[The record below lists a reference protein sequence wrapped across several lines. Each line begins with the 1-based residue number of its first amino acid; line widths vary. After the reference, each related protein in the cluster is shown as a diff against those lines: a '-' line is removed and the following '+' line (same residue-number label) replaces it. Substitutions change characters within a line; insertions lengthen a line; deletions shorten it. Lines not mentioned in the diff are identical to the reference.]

1 MSKAVFDQHEQD
13 LALVDPEPGI
23 RSAMAQAGEI
33 QRLEAM
39 GQLTAGVAH
48 EFNNI
53 LTVILG
59 NLGFLEKGAA
69 TDAGLSRR
77 LQHMRSAAERGA
89 NLTSQLLAFARRQRL
104 EPKAVDL
111 NESLRS
117 FGDLMRS
124 TMGGSVGI
132 EMKLRPDIW
141 QAFVDATQVELAI
154 LNLILNARDAM
165 KLGGTVLIET
175 DNVQLGPPTRPE
187 EPRAGDYVMIAVRD
201 TGIGMSDDVLTK
213 CFEPFFTTKEVGKG
227 SGLGLSQVLGF
238 VKQSG
243 GGIKIE
249 TASHKGTVVS
259 LYLPRASGM
268 VAHEDASAVRG
279 LVASGRRPFI
289 LVVDDDAGVRDVTA
303 SMLREAGYMVEEAGS
318 GEAALEILDR
328 EPAIELVIADVAMPG
343 MNGLELAHHVNL
355 RRSNTLVLFATGYV
369 DAKSLAQI
377 SSHQIISKPF
387 DARELA
393 ARVQTAIDRRQVRV

>member
-154 LNLILNARDAM
+154 LNLILNA
-165 KLGGTVLIET
+165 
-175 DNVQLGPPTRPE
+175 
-187 EPRAGDYVMIAVRD
+187 RD